1 MTTTHDTSGPRHDEN
16 ELIPREFLRAIGYW
30 AIIPGYIM
38 AGAFIGWVL
47 DSRLGTFPYLIGVCL
62 LVALVVAVRDMNRLK
77 DEFM

>member
-1 MTTTHDTSGPRHDEN
+1 MTTTHDTSGPRHDRD
-16 ELIPREFLRAIGYW
+16 ELVPREFLRAIGYW

-38 AGAFIGWVL
+38 AGAFIGWLL
-47 DSRLGTFPYLIGVCL
+47 DSWLGTFPYLIGVCL